1 MSKVID
7 VQRLEDVMKSDATI
21 QFSLLFGSGRNGRLP
36 KTDSDI
42 DVAVYLDHAPDLE
55 ERLHLLGLIQDSVK
69 TDRVDLVFLNVT
81 ENVTLQREALKGRLL
96 SCRDPEAYASFFS
109 LADRRGRDEE
119 GRIERAWAMRRE
131 LASKKVE
138 VEAKAQ

>member
-7 VQRLEDVMKSDATI
+7 VPRLEGAMKSAAAI
-21 QFSLLFGSGRNGRLP
+21 QFSLLFGSGRQGYLP

-42 DVAVYLDHAPDLE
+42 DVAVYLDHEPDLE

-119 GRIERAWAMRRE
+119 DRIARAWAMRRE
-131 LASKKVE
+131 LSGKKV
-138 VEAKAQ
+138 

>member
-1 MSKVID
+1 MSKIID
-7 VQRLEDVMKSDATI
+7 VQALEDAMKSVAAI
-21 QFSLLFGSGRNGRLP
+21 QFSLLFGSGRNGLLP

-42 DVAVYLDHAPDLE
+42 DVAVYLDHKPDLD

-69 TDRVDLVFLNVT
+69 TDRVDLVFLNVS

-96 SCRDPEAYASFFS
+96 SCRDSEVYASFFS

-119 GRIERAWAMRRE
+119 DRIERAWAMRRE
-131 LASKKVE
+131 LNSGR
-138 VEAKAQ
+138 

>member
-7 VQRLEDVMKSDATI
+7 VQRLEDVMKSGATI

-36 KTDSDI
+36 KIDSDI
-42 DVAVYLDHAPDLE
+42 DVAVYLDHVPDLE
-55 ERLHLLGLIQDSVK
+55 ERLHLLELIQDSVK

-119 GRIERAWAMRRE
+119 DRIGRAWAMRKESR
-131 LASKKVE
+131 SN
-138 VEAKAQ
+138 

>member
-1 MSKVID
+1 MPKVID
-7 VQRLEDVMKSDATI
+7 VPRLEAAMKSIAAI
-21 QFSLLFGSGRNGRLP
+21 QFALLFGSGRTGNLP
-36 KTDSDI
+36 KIDSDI
-42 DVAVYLDHAPDLE
+42 DVAVYLDHAPVLD

-81 ENVTLQREALKGRLL
+81 DNVTLQREALKGRLL

-119 GRIERAWAMRRE
+119 DRIERAWAMRRE
-131 LASKKVE
+131 LNRKAE
-138 VEAKAQ
+138 AQVEAE